1 MQWALI
7 GIAVVALLLAYVVW
21 QGMRAALKYR
31 ELAAAGDIPTIRLII
46 DEALAEWR
54 SARPPKGLPLV
65 VWLGVQTMEVVDVG
79 PDYVHVSCNAE
90 GEYKMVEGRWVETK
104 SPLQEAMA
112 IAAKATEMLL
122 YDLPHLKLERVMVDV
137 YTTYRDPDTVGARRE
152 RILACNA
159 RRQDACQVDWD
170 EWTPQQITDR
180 LGARYHLGE
189 HGQALPL
196 SANGETAQPPVG
208 GPQAAL

>member
-7 GIAVVALLLAYVVW
+7 GIAVVGMILAYVVW
-21 QGMRAALKYR
+21 QGMRAANKYR
-31 ELAAAGDIPTIRLII
+31 ELAAAGDIPTIRLIV

-54 SARPPKGLPLV
+54 SGRPPKGLPPT
-65 VWLGVQTMEVVDVG
+65 VWVGVQTMEVVDVG
-79 PDYVHVSCNAE
+79 PDYVQVSCSAE
-90 GEYKMVEGRWVETK
+90 GEYKMVEGRWLETK

-122 YDLPHLKLERVMVDV
+122 YELPHLKLDRVVVDV
-137 YTTYRDPDTVGARRE
+137 YTTYRDAAGARRE
-152 RILACNA
+152 RILACDA
-159 RRQDACQVDWD
+159 RREDARQVDWD
-170 EWTPQQITDR
+170 EWTPQQITER
-180 LGARYHLGE
+180 LGGRYRMGE

-196 SANGETAQPPVG
+196 SPNGETAQPPVE

>member
-7 GIAVVALLLAYVVW
+7 GIAVVGMILAYVVW
-21 QGMRAALKYR
+21 QGMRAANKYR

-54 SARPPKGLPLV
+54 SAQPPKGLPPV
-65 VWLGVQTMEVVDVG
+65 VWLGVQTMEIADVG

-90 GEYKMVEGRWVETK
+90 GEYKMVDGRWLETK

-122 YDLPHLKLERVMVDV
+122 YELPHLKLDRVAVDV
-137 YTTYRDPDTVGARRE
+137 YTTYRDAAGARRE

-159 RRQDACQVDWD
+159 HRQDARQVDWD
-170 EWTPQQITDR
+170 EWTPQQITEH
-180 LGARYHLGE
+180 LGARYRLGE

-196 SANGETAQPPVG
+196 SPDGETALPSAE

>member
-7 GIAVVALLLAYVVW
+7 GIAVVGIILAYVVW
-21 QGMRAALKYR
+21 QGMRAANKYR

-46 DEALAEWR
+46 DEGLAEWR
-54 SARPPKGLPLV
+54 SARPPKGLAPA
-65 VWLGVQTMEVVDVG
+65 VWVGVHTMEVVDVG

-90 GEYKMVEGRWVETK
+90 GEYKMVEDRWLETK
-104 SPLQEAMA
+104 SPIQEAMA
-112 IAAKATEMLL
+112 IAAKAVEMLL
-122 YDLPHLKLERVMVDV
+122 YELPHLKLDRVLVDV
-137 YTTYRDPDTVGARRE
+137 YTTYRDAAGARRE

-159 RRQDACQVDWD
+159 RRQDARQVDWD
-170 EWTPQQITDR
+170 EWTPQQITER
-180 LGARYHLGE
+180 LGARYRLGE

-196 SANGETAQPPVG
+196 SPGGEAAQPPVE

>member
-7 GIAVVALLLAYVVW
+7 GIAVVGIMLAYVVW
-21 QGMRAALKYR
+21 QGMRAANKYR

-46 DEALAEWR
+46 DEALAEWH
-54 SARPPKGLPLV
+54 SARPPKGLPLA
-65 VWLGVQTMEVVDVG
+65 VWAGVQTMEVLTVG
-79 PDYVHVSCNAE
+79 ADYVHVSCSAE
-90 GEYKMVEGRWVETK
+90 GEYKMEEGRWRETK

-122 YDLPHLKLERVMVDV
+122 YEVPHLKLARVVVDV
-137 YTTYRDPDTVGARRE
+137 YTTYRDAAGARRE
-152 RILACNA
+152 RILACDA
-159 RRQDACQVDWD
+159 RREDARQVDWD
-170 EWTPQQITDR
+170 EWTPQQITER
-180 LGARYHLGE
+180 LGGRYRLDA

-196 SANGETAQPPVG
+196 SPNGETVQPPVE

>member
-7 GIAVVALLLAYVVW
+7 GIAVLGLFLAYVVW
-21 QGMRAALKYR
+21 QGMRAANKYR
-31 ELAAAGDIPTIRLII
+31 ELAAAGDIATIRLIV
-46 DEALAEWR
+46 DEAMADWR
-54 SARPPKGLPLV
+54 SGRPPKGIPPA

-79 PDYVHVSCNAE
+79 PDHVHVTCSAE
-90 GEYKMVEGRWVETK
+90 GEYKMVESRWLETK

-112 IAAKATEMLL
+112 IAAKVTEMLL
-122 YDLPHLKLERVMVDV
+122 YELPHLKLSRVLVDV
-137 YTTYRDPDTVGARRE
+137 YTTYRDAAGARRE
-152 RILACNA
+152 RILACDA
-159 RRQDACQVDWD
+159 RREEARQIDWD

-180 LGARYHLGE
+180 LGARYRLGE

-196 SANGETAQPPVG
+196 SPNGETLQPPVE